1 MRSVKGS
8 VLLAGVLLAAAS
20 HADTQA
26 QVVAQ
31 PATGDAAASA
41 GAVPAATQSSATVV
55 RSGARAE
62 GGNLAT
68 VVVTARRK
76 EERALDVPISLAV
89 LDGDALADAG
99 LSTAT
104 DLQERVPN
112 LVVSVP
118 NPRLTSFTI
127 RGLGSSSSNDGLE
140 SSVGLFLDGVY
151 LGRQGLSIF
160 DLVDLDRV
168 EVLRGPQGTLFGKN
182 TTAGAVNIVT
192 KLPSQDFEANLES
205 TFGNLGNIQYRG
217 SVTGALVDD
226 VLAGRLTGYLTRRD
240 GLITNTWDGVGTPG
254 DDSVRELNNRNKYG
268 LRGQLLWTPVDGFKA
283 RFIAELG
290 KTDEDCC
297 VYPLVG
303 PVRDAVAARDRYM
316 GYERA
321 SLSAYDRLATT
332 DGETSVS
339 VEQKALSAELTWDIG
354 HRHRL
359 TSLTA
364 WRDWTFQPEND
375 DATSLRLT
383 ATGTRNEHSQISQ
396 EFRLDSSFKIF
407 DSVVGLYYLRQDF
420 YGREDVRLQEDMARW
435 VFGGLINQA
444 SPNLTY
450 RNTGLLIDALF
461 PPQTLA
467 GMRVVTP
474 YTQVTDSAAAFGSI
488 NWHLTPRL
496 DLTTGVRYTHEWK
509 EAEVSRSRSGGNVN
523 ASPLALT
530 NLLSILPAPFNS
542 FTLNGLLDSIAGG
555 DFYRADTRD
564 EGNVSGQVALT
575 FKLDENLNVYASV
588 ARGYK
593 GGGINLGVTGTS
605 VQPTFEPEV
614 ATAYEIGA
622 KGQFFNRRLTL
633 SLAAYQTD
641 VEDYQALT
649 FDDENT
655 LIPNPRQTNL
665 LNVGAVRLRGVEL
678 DAFGYIGRGLFARL
692 AAAYSQAVTTD
703 FRNAP
708 DEDTR
713 ENTKDLSG
721 KRLYNAPTWSGSA
734 GLEQRIPLGSLEAYA
749 GIDYSFKTG
758 YYATVEQGRASYIDG
773 YGLTN
778 ARVGLRNGNNHWDV
792 SLWARNLFDVDY
804 VASVHPLYGV
814 GDYGA
819 FAGDPLTYGVTLR
832 ANLY

>member
-254 DDSVRELNNRNKYG
+254 DDSVRELNNRYYYG
-268 LRGQLLWTPVDGFKA
+268 LRGQLLWTPVDGF
-283 RFIAELG
+283 
-290 KTDEDCC
+290 
-297 VYPLVG
+297 
-303 PVRDAVAARDRYM
+303 
-316 GYERA
+316 
-321 SLSAYDRLATT
+321 
-332 DGETSVS
+332 
-339 VEQKALSAELTWDIG
+339 
-354 HRHRL
+354 
-359 TSLTA
+359 
-364 WRDWTFQPEND
+364 
-375 DATSLRLT
+375 
-383 ATGTRNEHSQISQ
+383 
-396 EFRLDSSFKIF
+396 
-407 DSVVGLYYLRQDF
+407 
-420 YGREDVRLQEDMARW
+420 
-435 VFGGLINQA
+435 
-444 SPNLTY
+444 
-450 RNTGLLIDALF
+450 
-461 PPQTLA
+461 
-467 GMRVVTP
+467 
-474 YTQVTDSAAAFGSI
+474 
-488 NWHLTPRL
+488 
-496 DLTTGVRYTHEWK
+496 
-509 EAEVSRSRSGGNVN
+509 
-523 ASPLALT
+523 
-530 NLLSILPAPFNS
+530 
-542 FTLNGLLDSIAGG
+542 
-555 DFYRADTRD
+555 
-564 EGNVSGQVALT
+564 
-575 FKLDENLNVYASV
+575 
-588 ARGYK
+588 
-593 GGGINLGVTGTS
+593 
-605 VQPTFEPEV
+605 
-614 ATAYEIGA
+614 
-622 KGQFFNRRLTL
+622 
-633 SLAAYQTD
+633 
-641 VEDYQALT
+641 
-649 FDDENT
+649 
-655 LIPNPRQTNL
+655 
-665 LNVGAVRLRGVEL
+665 
-678 DAFGYIGRGLFARL
+678 
-692 AAAYSQAVTTD
+692 
-703 FRNAP
+703 
-708 DEDTR
+708 
-713 ENTKDLSG
+713 
-721 KRLYNAPTWSGSA
+721 
-734 GLEQRIPLGSLEAYA
+734 
-749 GIDYSFKTG
+749 
-758 YYATVEQGRASYIDG
+758 
-773 YGLTN
+773 
-778 ARVGLRNGNNHWDV
+778 
-792 SLWARNLFDVDY
+792 
-804 VASVHPLYGV
+804 
-814 GDYGA
+814 
-819 FAGDPLTYGVTLR
+819 
-832 ANLY
+832 